1 MNSPGTHP
9 APVDA
14 PSADQ
19 DELTGM
25 PWFRTWR
32 DVYVLVL
39 ASFILWVV
47 LLLVLTM
54 SYS

>member
-1 MNSPGTHP
+1 MKSPAGDSP
-9 APVDA
+9 SVD
-14 PSADQ
+14 PSAVGG
-19 DELTGM
+19 DEATGL
-25 PWFRTWR
+25 PGFRTWR
-32 DVYVLVL
+32 GVYVLVL